1 MKKTHVAAAAAV
13 VFASTLV
20 FAAGDSHNGKMEAC
34 MKAALA
40 KHPGTVLSMEA
51 EVENGKAVYE
61 FDIKGKDGKEWEVE
75 CDAATAKIIEEE
87 MEVSAATDAAFKAK
101 ISLEE
106 ARKIALA
113 KFPGEVIESEFGVE
127 SDGMPVYEFDIQAA
141 DGTEMEVEVDAA
153 TGKIVES
160 EKEAFQVGMD

>member
-1 MKKTHVAAAAAV
+1 
-13 VFASTLV
+13 
-20 FAAGDSHNGKMEAC
+20 
-34 MKAALA
+34 
-40 KHPGTVLSMEA
+40 
-51 EVENGKAVYE
+51 
-61 FDIKGKDGKEWEVE
+61 
-75 CDAATAKIIEEE
+75 